1 MDDGSL
7 LLIKVLTTNGAV
19 RVSQV
24 LEGGGT
30 AELMESLKRKQ
41 QQQQQQQQRCKRPGK
56 MEKEK
61 VPLKK
66 RRKKEEEEGVLYS
79 SNTDTLMTQ
88 VKQVDTA
95 VCGISIENVLQ
106 CFS

>member
-1 MDDGSL
+1 M
-7 LLIKVLTTNGAV
+7 
-19 RVSQV
+19 SQV

-30 AELMESLKRKQ
+30 AELMESLKRK
-41 QQQQQQQQRCKRPGK
+41 QQQQQQQRCKRPGK

>member
-7 LLIKVLTTNGAV
+7 LLIKVLTTNGAA

-30 AELMESLKRKQ
+30 AELMESLKRK
-41 QQQQQQQQRCKRPGK
+41 QQQQQQRCKRPGK

>member
-30 AELMESLKRKQ
+30 AELMESLKRK
-41 QQQQQQQQRCKRPGK
+41 QQQQQQRCKRPGK